1 MLLSCSNNEQETN
14 SILSKPVMIEVLA
27 EMELAQAVYKFQ
39 PIDKRFNIDF
49 MFDDIYKKNKV
60 TKEEFNTSLK
70 FYTTSPKVM
79 DEIYNQTIEL
89 LTHKQ
94 AESIGK

>member
-1 MLLSCSNNEQETN
+1 MAE
-14 SILSKPVMIEVLA
+14 ILS
-27 EMELAQAVYKFQ
+27 EMELAQAAYKFQ
-39 PIDKRFNIDF
+39 PIDKRFDINF
-49 MFDDIYKKNKV
+49 MFDNIYKKNKV

-79 DEIYNQTIEL
+79 DEIYNETIVL

-94 AESIGK
+94 AEYLGK